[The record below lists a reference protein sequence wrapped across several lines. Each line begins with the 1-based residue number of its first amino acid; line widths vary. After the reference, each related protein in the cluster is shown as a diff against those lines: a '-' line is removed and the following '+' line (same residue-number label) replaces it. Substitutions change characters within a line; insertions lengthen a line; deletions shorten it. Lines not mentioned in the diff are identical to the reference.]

1 MPSSDW
7 YWNQYQ
13 LEQQGGQLDITNDS
27 WLQEQDLSRS
37 ERDEL
42 ETKFIDELYGTI
54 DAQWTG
60 DKLPYDSNTGG
71 PTGGGRLHRAGDTRR
86 GYTFAPDTWG
96 LDIARTMIDEDG
108 NEVKIGDSD
117 YYEHLTRGE
126 VDWAY
131 YEESNKYQEAY
142 QILKDS
148 ADTKWDWLD
157 NYSDLKDMLT
167 DRSDDN
173 EAADWQKIEFIRGAN
188 ESLGRQAPE
197 TGDWRDD
204 YDWDR
209 HPDNPDSFWNSWDNK
224 FVQPE
229 VKDLTGWKPSYLDV
243 SGRNVGEISTDIAT
257 KSEFGELSYT
267 AQDAAAEAGIKI
279 KDVQLQA
286 PANLPK
292 GEDI

>member
-1 MPSSDW
+1 
-7 YWNQYQ
+7 
-13 LEQQGGQLDITNDS
+13 
-27 WLQEQDLSRS
+27 
-37 ERDEL
+37 
-42 ETKFIDELYGTI
+42 
-54 DAQWTG
+54 
-60 DKLPYDSNTGG
+60 
-71 PTGGGRLHRAGDTRR
+71 
-86 GYTFAPDTWG
+86 
-96 LDIARTMIDEDG
+96 MIDEDG

-157 NYSDLKDMLT
+157 EYSDLETMLNKT
-167 DRSDDN
+167 PSKGDPGPT
-173 EAADWQKIEFIRGAN
+173 DWQKIEFIRGAN
-188 ESLGRQAPE
+188 ESLGRQAPK
-197 TGDWRDD
+197 TDDWRDD
-204 YDWDR
+204 YKWDR

-229 VKDLTGWKPSYLDV
+229 VKDLTGWKHSYLDV
-243 SGRNVGEISTDIAT
+243 SGRNVGESSTDIAT